1 MHNFFLSPPRP
12 LRVPDRDSPG
22 KRPFF
27 GKMTGGG
34 QSVRRDGS
42 ISDAERIRYGDY
54 SQEVDNMTNQSRNQ
68 AVLEGYVKETPEL
81 SHENHGIRFY
91 RFPLEAPRL
100 SGQRDVLPVL
110 IAEEH
115 LAMASAQQP
124 IRIQGQL
131 RSFNNR
137 SGTGSRLVLAVYS
150 RDIQPG
156 LGVPCNQIFLSGTLC
171 KPPIL
176 RRTPLGRSICDIMLA
191 VPRRYGR
198 SDYLP
203 VIAWG
208 KLAVQTSELRS
219 GDPLELEGRI
229 QSRIY
234 HKATET
240 GVEERTAYE
249 VSMMRLLP

>member
-1 MHNFFLSPPRP
+1 
-12 LRVPDRDSPG
+12 
-22 KRPFF
+22 
-27 GKMTGGG
+27 
-34 QSVRRDGS
+34 
-42 ISDAERIRYGDY
+42 
-54 SQEVDNMTNQSRNQ
+54 MTNQSRNQ
-68 AVLEGYVKETPEL
+68 AVLEGYVRETPEP

-100 SGQRDVLPVL
+100 SGQRDLLPIL
-110 IAEEH
+110 IPEES
-115 LAMASAQQP
+115 LAMTATDQP
-124 IRIQGQL
+124 IRVQGQL

-137 SGTGSRLVLAVYS
+137 SGTGSRLILTVYS

-208 KLAVQTSELRS
+208 KLAVQTSELRA

-240 GVEERTAYE
+240 GIEERTAYE